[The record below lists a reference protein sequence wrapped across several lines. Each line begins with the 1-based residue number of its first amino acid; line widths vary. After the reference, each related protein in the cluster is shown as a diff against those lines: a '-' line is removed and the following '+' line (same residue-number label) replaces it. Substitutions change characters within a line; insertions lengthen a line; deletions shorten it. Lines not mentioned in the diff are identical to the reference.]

1 MTAANDL
8 PTLIL
13 LPGLDGTGKLFSE
26 FIKVL
31 GTGIDVQVVAYPTD
45 EPLGYEELELRVRAA
60 LPRQGRYVLLGES
73 FSGPIAIRIAATTP
87 PGLSAVILCGSI
99 AKNPYP
105 LLGWAH
111 PLAVFVPLKSLPRWV
126 RAPLMWGSR
135 RTAQAPLRSERA
147 LAAVSSG
154 VVRRRIAALLTVD
167 ATDALVQISLPML
180 VLFARN
186 DRVVPKAATRWL
198 LARSRNA
205 ESIAID
211 GPHLLLQTRP
221 HECAA
226 PVLRFLRSLVK
237 RDGASAVGG

>member
-1 MTAANDL
+1 MTAANGL
-8 PTLIL
+8 ATLVL

-31 GTGIDVQVVAYPTD
+31 GTGIDVQVVTYPTD

-87 PGLSAVILCGSI
+87 PGLSAVILCGSF

-135 RTAQAPLRSERA
+135 RTARAPLRPERA

-167 ATDALVQISLPML
+167 ATDALVRISLPML
-180 VLFARN
+180 ILFARN

-221 HECAA
+221 QECAA
-226 PVLRFLRSLVK
+226 PVLRLLRSLVN
-237 RDGASAVGG
+237 RDGASALGD